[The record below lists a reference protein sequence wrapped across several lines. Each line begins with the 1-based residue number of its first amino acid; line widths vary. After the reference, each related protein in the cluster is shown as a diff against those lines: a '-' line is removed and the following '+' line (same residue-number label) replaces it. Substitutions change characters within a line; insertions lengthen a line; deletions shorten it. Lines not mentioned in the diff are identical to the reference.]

1 MPFYPLAKVE
11 RGYIDKHFPLGQEG
25 TLLWGE
31 QFVCFPL
38 GLGGV
43 ARVKVA
49 TGALQ
54 LMNSRMDFGGRM
66 EVAVFCFCSCSGSEE
81 SGRAS

>member
-1 MPFYPLAKVE
+1 MREQEGKHAFQARMPFYPLLAKVE

-49 TGALQ
+49 HWDPTTHEL
-54 LMNSRMDFGGRM
+54 
-66 EVAVFCFCSCSGSEE
+66 
-81 SGRAS
+81 